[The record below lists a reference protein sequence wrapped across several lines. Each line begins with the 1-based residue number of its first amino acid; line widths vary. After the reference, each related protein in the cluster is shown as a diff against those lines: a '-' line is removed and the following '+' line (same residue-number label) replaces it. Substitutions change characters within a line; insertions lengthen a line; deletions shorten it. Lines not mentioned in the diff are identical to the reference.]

1 MSVKYALMALLAHAE
16 KPASALQAE
25 YLAAMEHTQTLNIGQ
40 VSQTLSRLERSGL
53 IATAGETT
61 GSAGHHVTVYSL
73 TEEGHKALH
82 TWWIEPTLR
91 GVADRDELL
100 TKITLAATD
109 PTVNLLEILDRQ
121 RTVILAELRSL
132 NKASRHL
139 PHARTAERLKTERR
153 IFDLEAE
160 ARWLDRVEALDPTSP
175 ADTTGEKTP

>member
-109 PTVNLLEILDRQ
+109 PTVNLLEILDVAAHRVNAVCGNTAQPTARSTLRQ
-121 RTVILAELRSL
+121 RIQIQ
-132 NKASRHL
+132 
-139 PHARTAERLKTERR
+139 P
-153 IFDLEAE
+153 
-160 ARWLDRVEALDPTSP
+160 
-175 ADTTGEKTP
+175 